1 MVFIRPIVA
10 ILIIFAICWLFSFD
24 RKTVPK
30 YLKKV
35 GFLFILEL
43 LVCFVLL
50 HTTFGTIILK
60 TIAAGFVQL
69 MKYAAVGIEF
79 VFKEPVAKS
88 GTLQAFLFQGLL
100 PMVFICSLIGIL
112 KYFGILQFIIRIFG
126 LLFNKL
132 LHLGEVESYTA
143 VSSLILGMTPVYVS
157 LKDILYKLDKRTMYT
172 IGAMTLSTVDLTV
185 IGAYMKMVPPKFV
198 IIGIFLNMI
207 GVFIITTLIN
217 PYTPGE
223 FDLKVKQTDEE
234 KKGFFDTLLEYTQD
248 GFNVVLSIIP
258 MLLAFISLIALL
270 NGISSWLTG
279 NSLQN
284 WLGIAISP
292 LAYLMGVDWTDATK
306 VGGIMMTKLLTNE
319 FVAMTDLTK
328 ISSTISTKSLGI
340 ISVFLISFSNFA
352 SVGMIVAVV
361 STLNKEMASVLSNN
375 LLKLLLGSF
384 LVSCLSAT
392 VVGIFI

>member
-292 LAYLMGVDWTDATK
+292 LAYLMGVDWADATK

>member
-100 PMVFICSLIGIL
+100 PMVFICSLIGIH

>member
-1 MVFIRPIVA
+1 
-10 ILIIFAICWLFSFD
+10 
-24 RKTVPK
+24 
-30 YLKKV
+30 
-35 GFLFILEL
+35 
-43 LVCFVLL
+43 
-50 HTTFGTIILK
+50 
-60 TIAAGFVQL
+60 
-69 MKYAAVGIEF
+69 
-79 VFKEPVAKS
+79 
-88 GTLQAFLFQGLL
+88 
-100 PMVFICSLIGIL
+100 
-112 KYFGILQFIIRIFG
+112 
-126 LLFNKL
+126 
-132 LHLGEVESYTA
+132 
-143 VSSLILGMTPVYVS
+143 
-157 LKDILYKLDKRTMYT
+157 
-172 IGAMTLSTVDLTV
+172 
-185 IGAYMKMVPPKFV
+185 MVPPKFV

>member
-1 MVFIRPIVA
+1 
-10 ILIIFAICWLFSFD
+10 
-24 RKTVPK
+24 
-30 YLKKV
+30 
-35 GFLFILEL
+35 
-43 LVCFVLL
+43 
-50 HTTFGTIILK
+50 
-60 TIAAGFVQL
+60 
-69 MKYAAVGIEF
+69 
-79 VFKEPVAKS
+79 
-88 GTLQAFLFQGLL
+88 
-100 PMVFICSLIGIL
+100 
-112 KYFGILQFIIRIFG
+112 
-126 LLFNKL
+126 
-132 LHLGEVESYTA
+132 
-143 VSSLILGMTPVYVS
+143 
-157 LKDILYKLDKRTMYT
+157 MYT

-217 PYTPGE
+217 PYTPGQ
-223 FDLKVKQTDEE
+223 FDLQVDEKEE

-279 NSLQN
+279 HSLQS

-292 LAYLMGVDWTDATK
+292 LAFLMGVDWADASR

-328 ISSTISTKSLGI
+328 VSSTISAKSLGI

-361 STLNKEMASVLSNN
+361 STLNKQMASVLSNN

-392 VVGIFI
+392 VVGMFI